1 MMHTKSSP
9 DGATTRPP
17 VRVLVADDSHAWRQE
32 MRAHLGRLPMVQIIA
47 ETDDCDE
54 AMALFFQHRP
64 HLVLVSVGA
73 PGHGGFEVLRSIKRS
88 APDCAVILVTRCADA
103 FVETTGLLLGATA
116 VCPRTE
122 GPASILGLVQRL
134 IDGQARW

>member
-1 MMHTKSSP
+1 MGHATAASP
-9 DGATTRPP
+9 DEISAPR
-17 VRVLVADDSHAWRQE
+17 VRVLVADDSHVWRQE
-32 MRAHLGRLPMVQIIA
+32 LRAHLERLPTVEIIA
-47 ETDDCDE
+47 ETDDCEE

-64 HLVLVSVGA
+64 HLVLVSVGV

-88 APDCAVILVTRCADA
+88 VPDCQVILVTRCPDA

-122 GPASILGLVQRL
+122 GSASIVGLVQRL
-134 IDGQARW
+134 VDGQDRF